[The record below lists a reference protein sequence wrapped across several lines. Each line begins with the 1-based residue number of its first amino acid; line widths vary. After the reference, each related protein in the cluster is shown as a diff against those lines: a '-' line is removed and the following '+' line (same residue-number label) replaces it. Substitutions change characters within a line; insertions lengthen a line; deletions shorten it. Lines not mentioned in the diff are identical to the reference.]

1 MVHCVEWVNRRH
13 FKYPDLKDY
22 IMNLTWTHNELEWGQ
37 SYISQVLTL
46 NTNYLSTVAHTID
59 CVCSKILK
67 HGLNHGLLFPLV
79 KFFGWK
85 NHFRLTW
92 KFRIKIWILI
102 LFNIS
107 ILPDVQANLSDT
119 SPFFVCPNGFGEHLF
134 ANFHSTWKI

>member
-1 MVHCVEWVNRRH
+1 MGHCVEWVNRRH

-46 NTNYLSTVAHTID
+46 NTIYLSTVAHTID
-59 CVCSKILK
+59 CVCSKISKK

-85 NHFRLTW
+85 KHFRLTW
-92 KFRIKIWILI
+92 KFRIKIWIPI

-107 ILPDVQANLSDT
+107 VLLDIQANLLET
-119 SPFFVCPNGFGEHLF
+119 SPFFVCFGEYLF
-134 ANFHSTWKI
+134 SNVYSTWDV